1 MRLAQLPEEFVGA
14 QPILT
19 TLEEAGYEA
28 YFVGG
33 SVRDTILGK
42 PIHDVDIATSA
53 YPEEVKSL
61 FNRTVDTGIDHG
73 TVMIL
78 DHGTGY
84 ETTTFRTESGYQD
97 YRRPDE
103 VTFVRHLEDDLK
115 RRDFTINAL
124 ALKQDGTVVDL
135 FDGLADLKAGIIRAV
150 GDPEERF
157 GEDALR
163 MMRAV
168 RFASQLDFTIE
179 PATQKAIADH
189 AHLLSQIAVE
199 RIHEEFVKM
208 MTGRSA
214 HKGLSLMI
222 QTKLA
227 DYCPGLIGHTID
239 LSTIA
244 TLPQLA
250 MADEVEVWTMVALHL
265 GLSYPDLIDFLQAWK
280 TANHII
286 HSVNLALHLV
296 YAQQYN
302 GVTRQ
307 LLFAMTAPTI
317 VSGTHVAQQSGYG
330 PADEQQWTT
339 AYEALPIHDK
349 HDLAVTGAD
358 LIKTLNIAPGP
369 EIGTTLDAALDAV
382 LMETVTNDHEALMD
396 YIQTTILADDN
407 DQK

>member
-1 MRLAQLPEEFVGA
+1 MQLAQLPEEFIGA
-14 QPILT
+14 QPILE
-19 TLEEAGYEA
+19 TLEHAGYEA

-42 PIHDVDIATSA
+42 DIHDVDIATSA
-53 YPEEVKSL
+53 YPEEVKAL
-61 FNRTVDTGIDHG
+61 FKRTVDTGIEHG

-124 ALKQDGTVVDL
+124 ALKNDGTVVDL
-135 FDGLADLKAGIIRAV
+135 FDGLTDLKAGVIRAV
-150 GDPEERF
+150 GNPEDRF

-179 PATQKAIADH
+179 PATLAAIKDH
-189 AHLLSQIAVE
+189 ASLLSKIAVE

-208 MTGRSA
+208 MMGTAA
-214 HKGLSLMI
+214 HRGMGLMI
-222 QTKLA
+222 QTTLA
-227 DYCPGLIGHTID
+227 DYCPGLVGHTID

-244 TLPQLA
+244 TLPRLH
-250 MADEVEVWTMVALHL
+250 MASEVEVWTMVALHL
-265 GLSYPDLIDFLQAWK
+265 GLSYPDMAEFLQAWK

-286 HSVNLALHLV
+286 KDVNLALHLA

-302 GVTRQ
+302 QVSDQ
-307 LLFAMTAPTI
+307 VLFEMTPSTI
-317 VSGTHVAQQSGYG
+317 AAGSHVAQVSGYG
-330 PADEQQWTT
+330 PRDLNLWQD
-339 AYEALPIHDK
+339 AYEKLPIHDK
-349 HDLAVTGAD
+349 HELAVTGAD
-358 LIKTLNIAPGP
+358 LMHELNLQPGP
-369 EIGTTLDAALDAV
+369 AIGDTLDKLIAAVIKHQVVNEQAALLSYAKDN
-382 LMETVTNDHEALMD
+382 LIKN
-396 YIQTTILADDN
+396 TT
-407 DQK
+407 K